1 MTSPL
6 RVALFIPD
14 GVALRNF
21 VLGRFLKELVAK
33 GPVDLYHNLPEQVA
47 SKYASATPEGV
58 EWQPILD
65 YRQSRAVSALQSC
78 LAYAHMYWANTHS
91 MQRAVNRPVRA
102 SLRTKMLVKSC
113 RLVGRMSAEPRR
125 IELMD
130 AFHFSLVRRQHE
142 VDAYRRLFEKTK
154 PSVVFSGCQRPFSVL
169 PAVLAAKQ
177 MGIPTATFIV
187 SWDNLSSKG
196 RIVAPYDHFLVWG
209 KNMRNELLRYL
220 PHVPER
226 NIHIVGTPQ
235 FDPYADPDLL
245 WTREDF
251 FQRIGGDLARPL
263 ICFSGGDAGTCPE
276 DPDHVRILLQ
286 MIRDGRIRRNPQVLV
301 RPSPVDDGA
310 RYDSVRRDF
319 PELMFVRPQWTHTRA
334 GDWTRVIP
342 SAEDMQFLTNLA
354 HYADMNVNLGS
365 TMTLDF
371 GLHDKPVVN
380 VAFDVADPPLFGMPV
395 YDYYYN
401 YEHFRP
407 VVEFGASKIAR
418 AADQLPGCVNAYL
431 EDPAL
436 DREGRRRLVDLHI
449 DVPAGQ
455 SSRATVAALERIA
468 RN

>member
-1 MTSPL
+1 VTSKL

-14 GVALRNF
+14 GVAVRNF
-21 VLGRFLKELVAK
+21 VLGRFLKELVTK
-33 GPVDLYHNLPEQVA
+33 GRVDLYHNLPEQVA
-47 SKYASATPEGV
+47 SKYASGTPEGV

-65 YRQSRAVSALQSC
+65 YRQSRAISALQSC
-78 LAYAHMYWANTHS
+78 LAYAHMYWADTHS
-91 MQRAVNRPVRA
+91 MQRARSRPVRA
-102 SLRTKMLVKSC
+102 PLRTQVLVNSC
-113 RLVGRMSAEPRR
+113 RWVGRMSADPRR

-130 AFHFSLVRRQHE
+130 SVHFSLVRKQAE
-142 VDAYRRLFEKTK
+142 VDTYKRIFEKTK
-154 PSVVFSGCQRPFSVL
+154 PSVIFSGCQRPFSVL

-196 RIVAPYDHFLVWG
+196 RIVAPYDHFFVWG
-209 KNMRNELLRYL
+209 KNMRSELLRYL
-220 PHVPER
+220 PHVPEQ

-235 FDPYADPDLL
+235 FDPYADSDLL

-251 FQRIGGDLARPL
+251 FQRIGGDPARPL

-276 DPDHVRILLQ
+276 DPEHVRILLQ
-286 MIRDGRIRRNPQVLV
+286 MIRDGRIQRHPQVLV
-301 RPSPVDDGA
+301 RPSPVDDGV

-319 PELMFVRPQWTHTRA
+319 PELMFVRPEWTHTRP

-342 SAEDMQFLTNLA
+342 SAEDIQFLTNLA

-407 VVEFGASKIAR
+407 VVEFGASRIAR

-436 DREGRRRLVDLHI
+436 DREGRRRLVNLHV
-449 DVPAGQ
+449 DVPPGQ
-455 SSRATVAALERIA
+455 SSKATVAALERIA